1 MLELENA
8 LGGEPGPGLGADS
21 DFDKRQLE
29 KVKISCLAVSVR
41 HQTEIIM
48 IIDLKSCFCLR
59 FMTKTI
65 LSDQVGSGSPAQRVN
80 PFAPAPVP
88 VQDFSNGGGISAA
101 GKAENSLLGNT
112 TAAAAVL
119 SSSSRDSSR
128 RRRPSGKQVG
138 ISGIQLD
145 PV

>member
-29 KVKISCLAVSVR
+29 KVKISCLAVR
-41 HQTEIIM
+41 NQTKIIM
-48 IIDLKSCFCLR
+48 MINLNSRFCLWP
-59 FMTKTI
+59 KTI

>member
-41 HQTEIIM
+41 HQTEIIIM
-48 IIDLKSCFCLR
+48 IDLNSRFCL
-59 FMTKTI
+59 MWLKTI

-88 VQDFSNGGGISAA
+88 VQPFSNGGGSSAA
-101 GKAENSLLGNT
+101 GKAEGSLLGNT
-112 TAAAAVL
+112 AAEAVL

-128 RRRPSGKQVG
+128 RRRPSGNQVG